1 MKMVI
6 IFIAVVS
13 LLSACSLSTSDIR
26 LTDAKTAMAVDEN
39 LMPVKVTDLFPKGT
53 SRVSC
58 WIKWRD
64 ARINVQ
70 VLASWHYITD
80 DIHILDYSFNIPKKE
95 GSGSVALAMPDGRSL
110 PSGSY
115 KVDLSCESRKLKSL
129 KFIIE

>member
-1 MKMVI
+1 MVI